1 VCAEGHVG
9 YKNGNHADATLLP
22 AGMKMNICSSLFC
35 ALNFAQQV
43 EFDGGGLG
51 FGFFFFNP
59 WVSSH
64 CRNKHFFVSFSIL
77 KLNTNV
83 NHYTGR
89 SFHQS

>member
-43 EFDGGGLG
+43 EFDGGGFGFWFFFLTLG
-51 FGFFFFNP
+51 FP
-59 WVSSH
+59 P
-64 CRNKHFFVSFSIL
+64 IAE
-77 KLNTNV
+77 TNISLLV
-83 NHYTGR
+83 
-89 SFHQS
+89 FLF